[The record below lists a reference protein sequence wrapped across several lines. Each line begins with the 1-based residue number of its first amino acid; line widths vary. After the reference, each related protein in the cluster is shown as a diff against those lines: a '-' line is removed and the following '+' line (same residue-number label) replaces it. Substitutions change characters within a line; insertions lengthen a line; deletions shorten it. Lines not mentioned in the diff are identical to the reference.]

1 MHRQQACRTA
11 RHCPPLF
18 LIRLRAATKY
28 HNISDH
34 KSPVLIGQR
43 GWLLPGPPI
52 RFILTF
58 FVASAACCAPLVLL
72 QARQMAVSAQSSY
85 SSPTS
90 VDTPSKPPRAA
101 SEQYLRLLVCVAGIY
116 VCFLSWG
123 LLQERISTRAYTATV
138 DGMIVSS
145 RFPSFFALNIVQASI
160 AALLAWAA
168 LSFPGRQEAHG
179 SISLLAIWH
188 NPRLFWSYIRLSLS
202 SCLASPFG
210 YAALAHITY
219 PTMILGKSCKL
230 VPVMLVS
237 VLLHGRRYPPVKY
250 FTVALITA
258 GVSIFM
264 LFDGSHPQKGSG
276 SNSLLGITLL
286 LVNLFLDG
294 LTNSWQDE
302 LFRRYRVRSQHL
314 MFYMNLFS
322 SLFMSSYLI
331 TRHILSLFLQNSNTS
346 EVARFVDF
354 IRLHPACLVDMFL
367 FGLLGAAGQLF
378 IFHTI
383 EHFGAVLLVTVT
395 VTRKLATMLVSV
407 ACFGHSVRWQQAV
420 GIGAVF
426 ASLAIDSFAHQHKSP
441 S

>member
-1 MHRQQACRTA
+1 
-11 RHCPPLF
+11 
-18 LIRLRAATKY
+18 
-28 HNISDH
+28 
-34 KSPVLIGQR
+34 
-43 GWLLPGPPI
+43 
-52 RFILTF
+52 
-58 FVASAACCAPLVLL
+58 
-72 QARQMAVSAQSSY
+72 MAVPTQASY
-85 SSPTS
+85 DKLANA
-90 VDTPSKPPRAA
+90 DTLAKSPRAA
-101 SEQYLRLLVCVAGIY
+101 SEQYLRLLICVVGIY

-123 LLQERISTRAYTATV
+123 LLQERISTRAYTAVV
-138 DGMIVSS
+138 DGMVVSS
-145 RFPSFFALNIVQASI
+145 RFPSFFVLNVVQASI
-160 AALLAWAA
+160 ATVLAWAS
-168 LSFPGRQEAHG
+168 LSLSRRHEAHG
-179 SISLLAIWH
+179 SSIGLLAIWH
-188 NPRLFWSYIRLSLS
+188 NPRLFWSYIRLALS

-237 VLLHGRRYPPVKY
+237 VLLHGRRYPPIKY
-250 FTVALITA
+250 ATVALITA

-264 LFDGSHPQKGSG
+264 LFDGSHSRKGSA
-276 SNSLLGITLL
+276 SNSLLGVALL

-322 SLFMSSYLI
+322 CLFMASYLC
-331 TRHILSLFLQNSNTS
+331 TRHLLSLLQHAGTS
-346 EVARFVDF
+346 ELARFVDF
-354 IRLHPACLVDMFL
+354 IGLHPACLVDMLL

-407 ACFGHSVRWQQAV
+407 VCFGHAVRWQQAV

-426 ASLAIDSFAHQHKSP
+426 ASLAIDSFAHQHKAS